1 MKPAVLY
8 ARVSSR
14 EQEKEGYSIP
24 AQIRLLEEYAKRN
37 GLEISNQNSVVQT
50 HQESRQLHQIKACL
64 KI

>member
-24 AQIRLLEEYAKRN
+24 AQIGLLEDYAKRN
-37 GLEISNQNSVVQT
+37 RLEITKKHELVGV
-50 HQESRQLHQIKACL
+50 
-64 KI
+64 